1 VIDVVV
7 TVDDDGCVCVGQ
19 LHLGWCVVDATMTL
33 VCLHLQKHA

>member
-1 VIDVVV
+1 VTVVVV
-7 TVDDDGCVCVGQ
+7 TVDDDGCVGQ